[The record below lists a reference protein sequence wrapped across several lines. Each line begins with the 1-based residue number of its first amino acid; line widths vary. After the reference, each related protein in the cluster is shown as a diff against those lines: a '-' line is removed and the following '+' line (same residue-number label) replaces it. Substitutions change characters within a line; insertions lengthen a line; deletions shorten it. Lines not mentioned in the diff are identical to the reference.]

1 MRQLHTPEQA
11 AQWLRDQVGAHGNL
25 TTDSRQV
32 TAGDAFIAWPG
43 AALDGRQYIAK
54 AIAQGAKACLMEQA
68 GSEDFSW
75 SALTEGERARLAV
88 YPQLKVDSG
97 LIASEFYG
105 HPSQDIEVLAITGT
119 NGKTSSAWWLA
130 HALEHLNQPSAV
142 AGTLGVGRV
151 GHLQMTGLTTP
162 DPIDLQRRL
171 RQLADDKVLVCA
183 LEASSIGIAEHRLA
197 GTHLRLAMFT
207 NFTQDHLDYHGSMQA
222 YWQAKQA
229 LFDWPQLQGVIVNV
243 DDDKGRELVQSLR
256 GNESRVWTI
265 GREANQQPR
274 HISASHVHY
283 TTQGLS
289 FDVCELDQSYP
300 LVTSFVGEY
309 NISNLLGV
317 IAALRELGV
326 DLASAVRACHDL
338 PAVPGRMQA
347 VSQSPLV
354 LVDYAHTPDALHQAL
369 RALVALTQQRQGQ
382 LVCVIGC
389 GGNRDSGKRPL
400 MTAAAQQWAQRVIVT
415 SDNPRD
421 ESAQSIIEQM
431 LADARA
437 TPAPEVEIHRERAIE
452 RAIVQANPNDVIL
465 IAGKGHEQYQEIA
478 GVRHP
483 FSDVTQAQKA
493 ISARRAHD

>member
-1 MRQLHTPEQA
+1 M
-11 AQWLRDQVGAHGNL
+11 
-25 TTDSRQV
+25 
-32 TAGDAFIAWPG
+32 
-43 AALDGRQYIAK
+43 
-54 AIAQGAKACLMEQA
+54 
-68 GSEDFSW
+68 
-75 SALTEGERARLAV
+75 
-88 YPQLKVDSG
+88 
-97 LIASEFYG
+97 
-105 HPSQDIEVLAITGT
+105 
-119 NGKTSSAWWLA
+119 
-130 HALEHLNQPSAV
+130 

-171 RQLADDKVLVCA
+171 RQLADDKVVVCA

-207 NFTQDHLDYHGSMQA
+207 NFTQDHLDYHGSMHA

-229 LFDWPQLQGVIVNV
+229 LFEWPELPAVIINV
-243 DDDKGRELVQSLR
+243 DDAKGRELAQSLR
-256 GNESRVWTI
+256 DTKQRVWTI
-265 GREANQQPR
+265 SGETNHQTR

-283 TTQGLS
+283 TAQGLS
-289 FDVCELDQSYP
+289 FDVCEQDQSYP
-300 LVTSFVGEY
+300 LATSCVGEY

-326 DLASAVRACHDL
+326 DLASAVRVCHGL

-347 VSQSPLV
+347 VSESPLV

-400 MTAAAQQWAQRVIVT
+400 MTSAAQQWAQRVILT
-415 SDNPRD
+415 SDNPRH

-431 LADARA
+431 LVGAQT
-437 TPAPEVEIHRERAIE
+437 TPLPEVEIHRELAIE
-452 RAIVQANPNDVIL
+452 RAIVQAQPNDVIL

-478 GVRHP
+478 GVKHP
-483 FSDVTQAQKA
+483 FSDVAQAQKA
-493 ISARRAHD
+493 MAARRAHV